1 MLSDQQ
7 PPPELSRPSLL
18 ARLASKSHLWV
29 WSVICL
35 STLVCAMLS
44 FLYLEQRQ
52 TVKIALGE
60 LENFRQA
67 RISLTKGFLHVSLA
81 DTPGS
86 QFSENGGVALLN
98 QAVASF
104 ETSQDFLAQTEQ
116 KATDDFR
123 KSIGILKIY
132 LKDWKTED
140 STRPGRMMRLRATLL
155 ELERQTEVLDTRT
168 QLYLDR
174 LMEKLNIQ
182 FYIGLGGAVI
192 LLGGVCT
199 LVFKLTRLKDSFE
212 LASRESQEN
221 YRFVVSTMQ
230 EILMVVDID
239 GTILF
244 ANPKAAKS
252 LTDGQKEPMEIIGHN
267 ICEFVSDIKGQ
278 QLIASYQAAYSSNQR
293 ITKEIQLHLERGERW
308 FYNILQPISYG
319 REKHP
324 AILSISLNITDRK
337 KAEEE
342 GEQLRQQLIQ
352 AQKLESVG
360 RLTGGVAH
368 DFNNILSVIT
378 GYTEMAL
385 EQVDPSLPLHSDL
398 EKIFD
403 AAKRSADI
411 VRQLLAFSRQQAISP
426 KVLDLNTTVEG
437 MLKMLRRLIGEDIN
451 LVWKPAPGLPPVMM
465 DPTQIDQILANLCVN
480 ARDAISDTGLITI
493 ETKAVYISP
502 EFCVAHPGFIEGR
515 FILLTVSDSGCGI
528 DKAVAEKIFDPFF
541 TTKGI
546 GHGTGLGL
554 STVYGI
560 VHQNNGFIDLDSEPG
575 RGTTFKI
582 YLPKSPNSDLWN
594 SRDDQTDI
602 EAGKG
607 ERILIVEDDPV
618 ILNMGKNMLERLGYT
633 IFTAET
639 PLKALKMAE
648 TNLLESIDLL
658 LTDVIMPEMNGKE
671 LASKLSTFLPA
682 INVVYMSGYTE
693 NVIVHHGALD
703 EGIHF
708 IQKPFAKKDL
718 ARIVRKALD
727 AQHRNPHH

>member
-1 MLSDQQ
+1 
-7 PPPELSRPSLL
+7 
-18 ARLASKSHLWV
+18 
-29 WSVICL
+29 
-35 STLVCAMLS
+35 
-44 FLYLEQRQ
+44 
-52 TVKIALGE
+52 
-60 LENFRQA
+60 
-67 RISLTKGFLHVSLA
+67 
-81 DTPGS
+81 
-86 QFSENGGVALLN
+86 
-98 QAVASF
+98 
-104 ETSQDFLAQTEQ
+104 
-116 KATDDFR
+116 
-123 KSIGILKIY
+123 
-132 LKDWKTED
+132 
-140 STRPGRMMRLRATLL
+140 
-155 ELERQTEVLDTRT
+155 
-168 QLYLDR
+168 
-174 LMEKLNIQ
+174 
-182 FYIGLGGAVI
+182 
-192 LLGGVCT
+192 
-199 LVFKLTRLKDSFE
+199 
-212 LASRESQEN
+212 
-221 YRFVVSTMQ
+221 
-230 EILMVVDID
+230 
-239 GTILF
+239 
-244 ANPKAAKS
+244 
-252 LTDGQKEPMEIIGHN
+252 
-267 ICEFVSDIKGQ
+267 
-278 QLIASYQAAYSSNQR
+278 
-293 ITKEIQLHLERGERW
+293 
-308 FYNILQPISYG
+308 
-319 REKHP
+319 
-324 AILSISLNITDRK
+324 
-337 KAEEE
+337 
-342 GEQLRQQLIQ
+342 
-352 AQKLESVG
+352 
-360 RLTGGVAH
+360 
-368 DFNNILSVIT
+368 
-378 GYTEMAL
+378 
-385 EQVDPSLPLHSDL
+385 
-398 EKIFD
+398 
-403 AAKRSADI
+403 
-411 VRQLLAFSRQQAISP
+411 
-426 KVLDLNTTVEG
+426 

-480 ARDAISDTGLITI
+480 ARDAITDTGVITI

-502 EFCVAHPGFIEGR
+502 EFCAIHPGFIEGR

-528 DKAVAEKIFDPFF
+528 DKAVAAKIFDPFF